1 MDWFLRSTFLL
12 EHSKHFKQH
21 ASITL
26 INTSTLF
33 LHTFTLQG
41 LHRKC
46 NIKFSILPEYTL
58 DVSNHADDLLYL
70 LSCRRHR
77 FTGFPCVSS
86 RKISKMLSLN
96 VPADLP
102 SHVTLIESDFEAA
115 YLCIPM
121 HASSQGHLSCQEFL
135 AALCESRVT

>member
-1 MDWFLRSTFLL
+1 MDWFLHSTFLL

-135 AALCESRVT
+135 AELCESRVT

>member
-1 MDWFLRSTFLL
+1 MDWFLHSTFLL

-33 LHTFTLQG
+33 LHTFTLRG
-41 LHRKC
+41 LHWKC
-46 NIKFSILPEYTL
+46 TIKFSILPEYTL
-58 DVSNHADDLLYL
+58 DVSDHADDLLYL
-70 LSCRRHR
+70 LSCRHYR

>member
-1 MDWFLRSTFLL
+1 MDWFLHSTFLL

-102 SHVTLIESDFEAA
+102 SHVSLIESDFEAA
-115 YLCIPM
+115 SI
-121 HASSQGHLSCQEFL
+121 LSRI
-135 AALCESRVT
+135 SGGIM